1 MRDDIGK
8 LPLPG
13 AAKRYAR
20 MTSKTLGSNWSKKV
34 DMFID
39 AQAAITHQSKEGYK
53 NRDAGGKVPH
63 AMKETAERVVEA
75 LLYGDSGYRY
85 VTCCVNS
92 TSEKIHDMVDASKPV
107 SKAEFFRNVPLR
119 EIFESGIASTY
130 AWTPRELT
138 LAGADP
144 EEFRQNR
151 GGLRFEKDWAISYH
165 KSVYEGMPCYYF
177 DHSRIEYI
185 FCKV

>member
-8 LPLPG
+8 VPLPG

-20 MTSKTLGSNWSKKV
+20 MTSKTLGSDWSKKV

-39 AQAAITHQSKEGYK
+39 AQAAITNQSKEGYK

-63 AMKETAERVVEA
+63 AMKEAAERVVEA
-75 LLYGDSGYRY
+75 LIYGDSGYQF
-85 VTCCVNS
+85 VTSCVGS
-92 TSEKIHDMVDASKPV
+92 TSEKIHAMIDQARDV

-119 EIFESGIASTY
+119 EIFQSGVADIY
-130 AWTPRELT
+130 AWTPRECA
-138 LAGADP
+138 LAGVPYEDYA
-144 EEFRQNR
+144 RNR

-165 KSVYEGMPCYYF
+165 KSVYDGMPCYYF

-185 FCKV
+185 FCKP